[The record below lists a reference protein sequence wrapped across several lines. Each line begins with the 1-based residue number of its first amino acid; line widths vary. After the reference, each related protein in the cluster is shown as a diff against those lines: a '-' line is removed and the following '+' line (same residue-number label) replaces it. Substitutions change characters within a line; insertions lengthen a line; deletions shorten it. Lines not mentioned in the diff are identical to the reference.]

1 VSEHRTK
8 LKLRRRQLSP
18 VDVAAGSRAVC
29 DHLLGLLAQ
38 LQIEN
43 LAIYF
48 SSENEINVA
57 GIIPEMEF
65 KGCQLFAPKAITDVT
80 HPYSVAPYGGP
91 FGFNLVTGKFGIQEP
106 QATALAIED
115 AKSRVECWVVPGLGF
130 TAAGGRIG
138 HGRGFYD
145 RLLAATPG
153 IKIGIGYDWQVVPT
167 LKQMPHDV
175 GMDFLVTPG
184 KIYRCSTHPHL

>member
-1 VSEHRTK
+1 MSERRSK

-18 VDVAAGSRAVC
+18 VDVANGSRSVC

-48 SSENEINVA
+48 SAENEINVA

-65 KGCQLFAPKAITDVT
+65 KGCQLFAPKAIANSQN
-80 HPYSVAPYGGP
+80 PYSVAPYGGP
-91 FGFNLVTGKFGIQEP
+91 FGFNLVTGRFGIQEP
-106 QATALAIED
+106 VASALAIDD
-115 AKSRVECWVVPGLGF
+115 AKSRVECWVVPGVGF
-130 TAAGGRIG
+130 TASGGRIG

-145 RLLAATPG
+145 RLLAGTPG
-153 IKIGIGYDWQVVPT
+153 IKIGIGYDWQVVPV
-167 LKQMPHDV
+167 LRQLPHDV
-175 GMDFLVTPG
+175 RMDYLVTPG
-184 KIYRCSTHPHL
+184 EIVRCR